1 MERMKKEA
9 LKAAFKYTSDHDDSL
24 GEVNLP
30 GQTLTLVGL
39 FFFFL
44 HGIVWGTTLQKYCV
58 VYSIREI

>member
-1 MERMKKEA
+1 MKKEA

-39 FFFFL
+39 FFFFTWNRMGDNVAKIL
-44 HGIVWGTTLQKYCV
+44 CSLQYK
-58 VYSIREI
+58 RN

>member
-1 MERMKKEA
+1 MKKEA

-39 FFFFL
+39 FFFF
-44 HGIVWGTTLQKYCV
+44 GGGFGAKYV
-58 VYSIREI
+58 